1 MGWRITTPSGSGS
14 LPPEIGC
21 QAGRKTASSPKHPA
35 GVIVRFLA
43 FSILVVLGIWSL
55 SAASAQ
61 QAKFDPTQCEGRT
74 AQDCNDLMGSFEL
87 PPQERQKVLLARAT
101 ALLQKHDLEGSI
113 AEYREMTVIDP
124 HSLIAYSTLGF
135 LESIGEKWT
144 DAVADLK
151 RAVEIAPD
159 QDRIH
164 AMLGVAL
171 AKSGDCEGAKASIAE
186 AKAKTK
192 DAATLTT
199 AAETVSAACP

>member
-1 MGWRITTPSGSGS
+1 M
-14 LPPEIGC
+14 
-21 QAGRKTASSPKHPA
+21 
-35 GVIVRFLA
+35 RFLA